1 MLIYIHH
8 KPGQAM
14 FDGGGGGGGTAP
26 YIYQTMLNGG

>member
-8 KPGQAM
+8 KQGQAM
-14 FDGGGGGGGTAP
+14 FDGGGGTAP

>member
-8 KPGQAM
+8 KQGQAM
-14 FDGGGGGGGTAP
+14 FDGGGTAP